1 MKHAYRFILR
11 FYPPV
16 GKPWI
21 LALFILGGLGCAA
34 QSGILKG
41 PGGQTIYRDYFAHPT
56 KGDKRVEIFWTK
68 PEGNGP
74 WPAVFLIHG
83 HQETFR
89 SGGEMYVENGYLENL
104 AKRGYVAASVSQPG
118 YGQSDGPAEF
128 CGPFTQEAV
137 LGAIEF
143 LRRKPFVNPNKVAL
157 FGYSRGAI
165 ASSMVAT
172 RDPRLSAVILG
183 GGAYDFRTWY
193 PTAISGINRYIEQEA
208 GTTPDA
214 FRDRSAIDHV
224 DKIRASVLVLHGEKD
239 DRVPLTQAQEFVKK
253 LKAAHVRCQF
263 RTVPGAGHGIPRKI
277 IYMELFRFLEKHLR

>member
-118 YGQSDGPAEF
+118 YGQSDGPADF

-183 GGAYDFRTWY
+183 SGAYDFRTWY
-193 PTAISGINRYIEQEA
+193 PTPISGINRYIEQEA

-224 DKIRASVLVLHGEKD
+224 DKIRASVLVLHGEED

-253 LKAAHVRCQF
+253 LKAAHVRCHF
-263 RTVPGAGHGIPRKI
+263 RTVSKVGHGIPRKI
-277 IYMELFRFLEKHLR
+277 VYQELLRFLEKHLR